1 MEVIVLYVHCIGRE
15 VQLPMHTH
23 FTPVGRKIAKAG
35 SKLKY
40 TMYTPQPE
48 NNYHMYGSHQH
59 TKFVT
64 LPNLL
69 LQVYTVN
76 AEICVGN

>member
-1 MEVIVLYVHCIGRE
+1 MSILFGRE

-48 NNYHMYGSHQH
+48 NNYHMYGSH
-59 TKFVT
+59 
-64 LPNLL
+64 
-69 LQVYTVN
+69 
-76 AEICVGN
+76 